1 MFPNAQ
7 FTKRGPKHEMKQII
21 KQAIKHEF
29 TDLMIINED
38 RKALSKFFF
47 FDLAGDNISNP
58 KKKKKVVSKRIHSFV
73 NYFF

>member
-7 FTKRGPKHEMKQII
+7 FAKRGPKHEMKQII

-29 TDLMIINED
+29 TDLMIVNED

-47 FDLAGDNISNP
+47 SI
-58 KKKKKVVSKRIHSFV
+58 
-73 NYFF
+73 